1 MSDNVINVCLCPGCV
16 NLTQMLPVKKNIYL
30 CRVCHQ
36 KFRQYKNGK
45 LMYVPLGIA
54 TAMEASKIIIEFS
67 DELIKKPS
75 PQPEE
80 VIFEPEFDIDEDLI
94 GMGEFD
100 FEFDSDTDFDPD
112 ESN

>member
-1 MSDNVINVCLCPGCV
+1 MSNVISVCLCPGCAS
-16 NLTQMLPVKKNIYL
+16 LTQMKPLEKNIYF
-30 CRVCHQ
+30 CRVCNQ

-45 LMYVPLGIA
+45 LMYVPLGVA
-54 TAMEASKIIIEFS
+54 TAMEASKIIFEFT

-94 GMGEFD
+94 GMGDFD
-100 FEFDSDTDFDPD
+100 FEFDPDTDFDPD

>member
-67 DELIKKPS
+67 DELIKQPS

-80 VIFEPEFDIDEDLI
+80 IIFERDLDIDEDLI
-94 GMGEFD
+94 GMGELE
-100 FEFDSDTDFDPD
+100 FEFDPDTDFDPD

>member
-1 MSDNVINVCLCPGCV
+1 
-16 NLTQMLPVKKNIYL
+16 MLPVKKNIYL

-67 DELIKKPS
+67 DELIKQPS

-80 VIFEPEFDIDEDLI
+80 IIFERDLDIDEDLI
-94 GMGEFD
+94 GMGELE
-100 FEFDSDTDFDPD
+100 FEFDPDTDFDPD